1 MQGLL
6 DRSSLAQS
14 EPSPFPWLHLPDA
27 KANVK
32 RDDSDQPKRQLAPK
46 MAFVLLHK
54 IRNGSGQF
62 AHLQI
67 AAPPKFM
74 GDILG
79 YVLGPSLL
87 GVEFDDADRIVV
99 LARKEIL
106 DNGFQVCGFVIG
118 FEQQIWTN
126 AIHAPLTVK

>member
-1 MQGLL
+1 
-6 DRSSLAQS
+6 
-14 EPSPFPWLHLPDA
+14 
-27 KANVK
+27 
-32 RDDSDQPKRQLAPK
+32 
-46 MAFVLLHK
+46 MAFVLLHE
-54 IRNGSGQF
+54 IRNGGGQF

-87 GVEFDDADRIVV
+87 GVECDDADRIVV

-118 FEQQIWTN
+118 F
-126 AIHAPLTVK
+126 APSAA